1 MAWCV
6 PELLGP
12 KVERTVSRQLCSA
25 GVTSE
30 ISMAVSRAGLRRS
43 GIAVGVRESGAQS
56 SGVGYV
62 PNDSL
67 IRLRLGGVELIILL
81 ALGHW
86 SRDTASPWRC
96 FLVGSRLPG
105 LSIPHSDLQKSPATS
120 NNQIESLKLQPKYNN
135 LACRLLQKSS
145 LQNRQ
150 GDRLPEARYV

>member
-12 KVERTVSRQLCSA
+12 PAERAVSRQLCSA
-25 GVTSE
+25 
-30 ISMAVSRAGLRRS
+30 AVSRTGVRRS
-43 GIAVGVRESGAQS
+43 GIAVGVRDSGAQRF
-56 SGVGYV
+56 GVGYV
-62 PNDSL
+62 PNNSL
-67 IRLRLGGVELIILL
+67 IRLRLGGVELRILL

-86 SRDTASPWRC
+86 SRDIASPRRC
-96 FLVGSRLPG
+96 FLVGSRLHG

-120 NNQIESLKLQPKYNN
+120 NSQIESLQLRPKYDN

-150 GDRLPEARYV
+150 GDRFRRLAMYRELHEY